1 MVLHAPFTDPGS
13 NDTQTCSV
21 DWGDGSVTTGTVS
34 GNACDATHAY
44 SGGGSPTI
52 KVAVTDDNGGI
63 GTASVKIK
71 LNQPPDC
78 THATASP
85 SVLWPP
91 DHRWVLI
98 SVKGVTDADG
108 NPIDIDITGVRQ
120 DESINGRGDGDTDHD
135 AWWAWNNSQV
145 WVRAERS
152 DYGNGRVY
160 RISFRASDGKGGSC
174 TGVVKVGVPHDRN
187 GTAID
192 TTSVSVNSFGF
203 WDDGDKHHRR

>member
-1 MVLHAPFTDPGS
+1 MRHTPGTYS
-13 NDTQTCSV
+13 
-21 DWGDGSVTTGTVS
+21 S
-34 GNACDATHAY
+34 GNSATIQV
-44 SGGGSPTI
+44 T
-52 KVAVTDDNGGI
+52 VTDDNGGA

-91 DHRWVLI
+91 NHQFVLI
-98 SVKGVTDADG
+98 TVSGVTDPNGD
-108 NPIDIDITGVRQ
+108 PIDLDITGVHQ
-120 DESINGRGDGDTDHD
+120 DEALNGHGDGDTEHD
-135 AWWAWNNSQV
+135 AFWSWRDSQV

-160 RISFRASDGKGGSC
+160 RISFTANDGHGGSC
-174 TGVVKVGVPHDRN
+174 SAVVKVGVPHDRN

-192 TTSVSVNSFGF
+192 TTSVSVDSFGH
-203 WDDGDKHHRR
+203 WDDHEKHHWH